1 LAISAAPAAIP
12 VNPNNPA
19 IIAITKKTAAQ
30 RSMNNPLLRD
40 ISRDYASALATAVK
54 KWFWDVPSQ
63 VQPREGLSFFG
74 QFIFSESK

>member
-1 LAISAAPAAIP
+1 MP

-19 IIAITKKTAAQ
+19 IIAITKKTIAQ
-30 RSMNNPLLRD
+30 RSMIIPLLRD
-40 ISRDYASALATAVK
+40 ISRNYAAALATAVK